1 MKPLFR
7 IPRRFYPIYEEG
19 RLFAR
24 LEREMNPDPRSAVIA
39 DLKNKRDERDRNLKI
54 ERTMRIAREYTAARK
69 AAAA

>member
-1 MKPLFR
+1 MKPLYR
-7 IPRRFYPIYEEG
+7 IPRRFYYLFEEG

-39 DLKNKRDERDRNLKI
+39 ELKKKRDERDRKAKI

-69 AAAA
+69 AAA